1 MVKEVSMRVF
11 LTGANG
17 WVGSAI
23 TRELLDAGHTVVG
36 LVRSKENGEALAAA
50 GGTPLLGSLSDLGVL
65 REGASH
71 ADSVIHTAFGLDFS
85 KILELSEEDREA
97 IETFGEAFAGSDRP
111 IVVTSGL
118 GLLPPGETFT
128 EDARPPIIPAFPRA
142 SEQTAFALAERGLR
156 ASVVRLSRSTHGV
169 GERHGFV
176 PMLAAVAREKGKS
189 AYVGDGQ
196 NLWPAVHRLD
206 AARVFRLALERGGRN
221 EAFHAVAEGVPFRL
235 IAEAIGRQVGVPARS
250 LTPEEAETHFG
261 GLAVWVAGSGPASSE
276 MTRAALGWEPRE
288 IGIISDI
295 DRPEYYA

>member
-1 MVKEVSMRVF
+1 MRVF

-23 TRELLDAGHTVVG
+23 TRELLDSGHTVVG

-65 REGASH
+65 RDGASH
-71 ADSVIHTAFGLDFS
+71 ADGVIHTAFGLDFS

-156 ASVVRLSRSTHGV
+156 ASVVRLPRSVHGA

-176 PMLAAVAREKGKS
+176 PSLAAMARDKGVS

-196 NLWPAVHRLD
+196 NLWPSVHRLD
-206 AARVFRLALERGGRN
+206 AARVFRLALERGARN
-221 EAFHAVAEGVPFRL
+221 EAFHAIAEQGVPYRL
-235 IAEAIGRQVGVPARS
+235 IAEAIGRQVGVPTKS
-250 LTPEEAETHFG
+250 LTPEEAEAHFG
-261 GLAVWVAGSGPASSE
+261 GFAMWVAGNGPASSE
-276 MTRAALGWEPRE
+276 RTKAVLGWEPRE

-295 DRPEYYA
+295 ERPDYSE